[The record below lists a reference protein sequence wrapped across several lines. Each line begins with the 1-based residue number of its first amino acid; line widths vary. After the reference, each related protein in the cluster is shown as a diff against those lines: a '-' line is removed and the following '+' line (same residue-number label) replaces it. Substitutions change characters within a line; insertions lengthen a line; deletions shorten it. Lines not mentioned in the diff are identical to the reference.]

1 MLHSGLVFP
10 GKNWQMRRP
19 LLAITGLILALV
31 VGLLLALRSESFV
44 LGAARWAVGA
54 FTDLRLELRNP
65 SVDFYRGELSADE
78 IHLMPAAGEGPALL
92 SVLEFSA
99 RLSMPTL
106 SGANPARSFLRASAV
121 MVYLSDSD
129 ETAEPAPM
137 QWLGYLRWL
146 PSELRIGQVHLIGAS
161 TDTWIFPLKHLHGQ
175 QLDSRSYRLGADAD
189 YEGEP
194 LGVTVDVLA
203 VDKGWGVTAAETKIK
218 LSAPESGSEIT
229 LAGTLEGTEDDFIYN
244 FALDA
249 FYRDIREFLKGF
261 EKRDKL
267 AGELRMQG
275 TLAGDT
281 SGFVLSNATFL
292 LDNFPD
298 YGFQASGSLE
308 YALSGKSSIAL
319 VADGELASLAHLV
332 DWIDLDVSDFGRAR
346 SSIRLSGS
354 LDKPVVDAFRLTT
367 SSAAGL
373 TVTMSGQLNLFEV
386 DTDSGPGANAIA
398 VDMQG
403 PSLAVLEHWLGKLPY
418 DPGPWQAS
426 GQLTGNQTD
435 LALQDIVLEMGTPG
449 SIEIRAT
456 GALGRIGLPQ
466 GTQEKITVDGIGLSL
481 RAHAPDS
488 AGLATLLGRDD
499 IPPYHEL
506 EASLSVNGSAQELQL
521 SDGHLTVTAS
531 DMVARIGPLTAM
543 LRPAE
548 GAPLSGLAGPVVI
561 DFSDTAALSQYTS
574 GPMPVLGPLKITAR
588 LAQKGEVFQLL
599 DMLGTVR
606 EGNLAIEFRG
616 LIGNLAAFSDVSL
629 ISKIGGL
636 DTRTVLATLLP
647 DFSYAAPLGTLGG
660 SFKLVEKQ
668 HSWTLSKLALTAGDD
683 TTPLAFS
690 LDGEVRDL
698 TGLVTADLDSQFRL
712 DDPALLESLSGL
724 ALKPVSGSLALTTTA
739 EDIHGTLKAQV
750 GDTHIQGDARV
761 AIAGKQIQ
769 GVHLRLATPE
779 LLLQDFGLGPAP
791 EGDAREGDPQ
801 ESVAKAGAP
810 EDTTAAPQGTVK
822 LLAQLREKSPPFPV
836 DLTLKID
843 GITGDSSNIDSLQV
857 KVSGID
863 NRYTLEQFSA
873 NYNQALAEVRG
884 IIDLNPTPPAMSLAG
899 QANALP
905 LSAIL
910 RDVGISSNVT
920 GALTILGGVTVMGDT
935 TEALIGSLNGSVAL
949 ALENAVI
956 DGAAYDLLA
965 TDLLAWI
972 YSGALT
978 EKSTHLACTMAK
990 FQLRQGVATTE
1001 SLYIES
1007 AKMVATG
1014 TAKFDLVK
1022 QRMDLRITP
1031 LSKSRLLQVP
1041 SEVRLKGDMS
1051 NPKAEISTISAVAD
1065 ATSSALML
1073 IPSLTLKLFGVNPSS
1088 SKTYRP
1094 CQANL
1099 GN

>member
-1 MLHSGLVFP
+1 
-10 GKNWQMRRP
+10 MRR
-19 LLAITGLILALV
+19 LILAITGLLLALV
-31 VGLLLALRSESFV
+31 VALLLALRSESFV
-44 LGAARWAVGA
+44 LGTARWSIGA
-54 FTDLRLELRNP
+54 FTKLHLELRNP
-65 SVDFYRGELSADE
+65 RVDFYRGELSADE
-78 IHLMPAAGEGPALL
+78 IHLLPVAGQGPALL
-92 SVLEFSA
+92 SVLDFSA
-99 RLSMPTL
+99 RLSMPTVF
-106 SGANPARSFLRASAV
+106 GANPAASFLRASAV
-121 MVYLSDSD
+121 MIYLSDSD
-129 ETAEPAPM
+129 EASEPAPM

-146 PSELRIGQVHLIGAS
+146 PSELSIGQVHLIGAA
-161 TDTWIFPLKHLHGQ
+161 TETWIFPLKRLHGQ
-175 QLDSRSYRLGADAD
+175 QLDSRSYRLAADAD

-194 LGVTVDVLA
+194 LSVTVDILA
-203 VDKGWGVTAAETKIK
+203 VDKGWGVTAAETRIK

-229 LAGTLEGTEDDFIYN
+229 LAGTLEGTGDDFSYN

-261 EKRDKL
+261 EQRDRL

-281 SGFVLSNATFL
+281 RGFVLSNATFL
-292 LDNFPD
+292 LNNFPD

-319 VADGELASLAHLV
+319 EANGELASLAYLV
-332 DWIDLDVSDFGRAR
+332 DWIDLDVSDFGRAQ
-346 SSIRLSGS
+346 SNIRLSGS

-367 SSAAGL
+367 SSTAGL

-386 DTDSGPGANAIA
+386 DADSGPGANAIA

-418 DPGPWQAS
+418 DPGPWRAS
-426 GQLTGNQTD
+426 GQLTGNQNTVS
-435 LALQDIVLEMGTPG
+435 LQDIVLEMGTAG

-456 GALGRIGLPQ
+456 GALGRIGLPR
-466 GTQEKITVDGIGLSL
+466 GTEEEITVDDIGLSL
-481 RAHAPDS
+481 RAHVPDS

-521 SDGHLTVTAS
+521 TDGYMTITAS
-531 DMVARIGPLTAM
+531 DLVARIGPLGAV
-543 LRPAE
+543 LHPAE
-548 GAPLSGLAGPVVI
+548 GATLSGLAGPVVI
-561 DFSDTAALSQYTS
+561 NLSDTAALSQYTTL
-574 GPMPVLGPLKITAR
+574 PMPVLGPLNITAR
-588 LAQKGEVFQLL
+588 VAQKGEVYQLL
-599 DMLGTVR
+599 DVIGTVK
-606 EGNLAIEFRG
+606 EGNLTIESRG
-616 LIGNLAAFSDVSL
+616 RIGNLATFSDVSL
-629 ISKIGGL
+629 SSKFGGL
-636 DTRTVLATLLP
+636 DTRTVLTTLLP
-647 DFSYAAPLGTLGG
+647 DFSYAAALGTLGG

-668 HSWTLSKLALTAGDD
+668 HGWTLSQLELTSGDE

-698 TGLVTADLDSQFRL
+698 TGLVTADLDSQFRVG
-712 DDPALLESLSGL
+712 DTALLESLSGM
-724 ALKPVSGSLALTTTA
+724 ALRPVSGSLVLATTA
-739 EDIHGTLKAQV
+739 EQIHGSLKAQV
-750 GDTHIQGDARV
+750 GDTRIRGDARV

-769 GVHLRLATPE
+769 SVHVGLDTPQ
-779 LLLQDFGLGPAP
+779 LFLQDFGFAPAQ
-791 EGDAREGDPQ
+791 EGAAREGAPEESPARQ
-801 ESVAKAGAP
+801 EASSQGVAKAGAP
-810 EDTTAAPQGTVK
+810 EDTSAAQGSAGR
-822 LLAQLREKSPPFPV
+822 LLAQLREKSPSFPV

-843 GITGDSSNIDSLQV
+843 GITGESSNIDSLQI

-863 NRYTLEQFSA
+863 RRFTLEQFSA

-884 IIDLNPTPPAMSLAG
+884 IIDLNPTPPALSLAG

-910 RDVGISSNVT
+910 RDVGIASNVS

-935 TEALIGSLNGSVAL
+935 TAALIANLNGSVAV

-978 EKSTHLACTMAK
+978 EKSTHLDCTMAK

-1014 TAKFDLVK
+1014 NAKFDLVK
-1022 QRMDLRITP
+1022 RRMDLRITP

-1051 NPKAEISTISAVAD
+1051 SPKAEVSTISAVAD

-1088 SKTYRP
+1088 SKSYRP
-1094 CQANL
+1094 CQADL